1 VLDAAVNVSSHTR
14 PFRFF
19 EYMIVVALA
28 LAPVPPC
35 PTATQYIPFH
45 AIRFTTVRLISV
57 FRIPFHD
64 MRSVDHAID
73 AVFASL
79 IGAPS
84 PPTIHTLPFHVIA
97 LSTPVIGTFDA
108 GVCVHVTPSFDVAT
122 FEPVTAS

>member
-1 VLDAAVNVSSHTR
+1 
-14 PFRFF
+14 
-19 EYMIVVALA
+19 MIVVVFA

-45 AIRFTTVRLISV
+45 AIRFTTVRMISV

-84 PPTIHTLPFHVIA
+84 PPTIQTLPFHVIA